1 MSAIFKR
8 EVQAYFKSPVAYCI
22 ISFFM
27 VLMGL
32 YFWNINIYNG
42 SIEFTSTLAS
52 MTTFLTFFAPII
64 TMKLLSEEKKNGTE
78 VLLKTSPV
86 SMWKVVLGKY
96 FASLTVLGIMV
107 AVTLICPIIMS
118 FYVNDGG
125 VFPLSMTVGGYIG
138 FFLLGAAYL
147 AVGTFASS
155 VTESQPVAAVL
166 GVIIL
171 LAISFIESIGQQI
184 QGTLGRILVWVSL
197 SSRYSDFASGL
208 FSLTSVFYYLSF
220 TAVILFVTIMN
231 IERKRWN

>member
-1 MSAIFKR
+1 MRAVFKR

-22 ISFFM
+22 ISFF
-27 VLMGL
+27 LMLTGL
-32 YFWNINIYNG
+32 NFWNLNLYRG
-42 SIEFTSTLAS
+42 SIEFPTTLAS

-86 SMWKVVLGKY
+86 SMWKIVLGKY
-96 FASLTVLGIMV
+96 FASLTVFCVIVVLTM
-107 AVTLICPIIMS
+107 ICPILMS

-125 VFPLSMTVGGYIG
+125 VFPLGMTVGGYVG

-166 GVIIL
+166 GVVIL
-171 LAISFIESIGQQI
+171 LGISFIENIGQQI
-184 QGTLGRILVWVSL
+184 GGVFGQVLIWISL

-208 FSLTSVFYYLSF
+208 FSLPSLFYYLSL
-220 TAVILFVTIMN
+220 TAVILFVTVMN